1 MLTTMDTLDS
11 ASLSHASPT
20 KAGEAEE
27 VEALP
32 PPVPAEQGHLT
43 SSFLL
48 ASLPSRLGALWTS
61 AEPGEALWTV
71 LLWTTCSG
79 RSLKQH
85 QPIVLYISTDML
97 YSPPLSA
104 QEQLQQS

>member
-48 ASLPSRLGALWTS
+48 ASLPSRIGALWTS
-61 AEPGEALWTV
+61 AEPGECAHTVSILVEARPPRALCLTSSALSWT
-71 LLWTTCSG
+71 S
-79 RSLKQH
+79 Q
-85 QPIVLYISTDML
+85 QIS
-97 YSPPLSA
+97 S
-104 QEQLQQS
+104 